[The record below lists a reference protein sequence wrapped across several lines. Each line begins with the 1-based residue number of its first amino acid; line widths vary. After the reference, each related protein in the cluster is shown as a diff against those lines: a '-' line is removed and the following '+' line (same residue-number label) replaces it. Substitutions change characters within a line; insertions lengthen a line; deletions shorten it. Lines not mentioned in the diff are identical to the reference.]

1 MYVLDSSILID
12 VIRRTER
19 FGRLRKTLGVI
30 PLITTSIS
38 VHELI
43 VGARTD
49 KQRFALEHLLT
60 GMQILP
66 HDAGAAKHSG
76 QIERELIHAGKTI
89 DTPDAL
95 IAGICRMHSAELVTA
110 DTDFARVHDLKV
122 HLIK

>member
-12 VIRRTER
+12 VIRKTER
-19 FGRLRKTLGVI
+19 FKRLRETFGTI
-30 PLITTSIS
+30 PLITTSVS
-38 VHELI
+38 AHELI

-49 KQRFALEHLLT
+49 KQRFVLEHLLT

-76 QIERELIHAGKTI
+76 QIERELIDAGKTI

-95 IAGICRMHSAELVTA
+95 IAGICRMHGAELITA
-110 DTDFARVHDLKV
+110 DTDFVRVHDLKV
-122 HLIK
+122 HLIE